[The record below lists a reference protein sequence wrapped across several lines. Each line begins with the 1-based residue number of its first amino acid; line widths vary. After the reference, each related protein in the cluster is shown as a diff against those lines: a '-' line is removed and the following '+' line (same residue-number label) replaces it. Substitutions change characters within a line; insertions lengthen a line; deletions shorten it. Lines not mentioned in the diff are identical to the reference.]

1 MTRRDQRLWYQVEK
15 IRHRKMGW
23 GQITWVSKFL
33 LVTPNHQAF
42 DSAVADFLIAVCV
55 RSVEE
60 STG

>member
-23 GQITWVSKFL
+23 GQITWVSHYL
-33 LVTPNHQAF
+33 TVMPNNALF
-42 DSAVADFLIAVCV
+42 DSAAAEFLIGLVYIADK
-55 RSVEE
+55 